1 MDHLIDWLPK
11 TIPTDKDSYQKTTIV
26 HGDFRLDNVVF
37 HKTEM
42 RIIAVLDWEL
52 STLGNPFSDLASF
65 GLIYHLPPTGYLP
78 GLGNFDKGMSGIP
91 TEFKMR
97 DIYLERMQGL
107 GDISEEA
114 WSFFLTYGLFKGAA
128 IAQGV
133 YKRSLM
139 GSASSTRGSTFLHV
153 CKQMSKLA
161 VDISKQNYPYR
172 IKAVEYSFLTY
183 SEKFRKLRSDLIYFI
198 ERYVFCNERKFLK

>member
-1 MDHLIDWLPK
+1 MEELIEWLPRN
-11 TIPTDKDSYQKTTIV
+11 IPMEKKQYQKTTIV

-52 STLGNPFSDLASF
+52 STLGNPFSDLSSF

-78 GLGNFDKGMSGIP
+78 GLGNFDKGFSGIP
-91 TEFKMR
+91 TELKMR
-97 DIYLERMQGL
+97 DTYLERMGNL
-107 GDISEEA
+107 GEISEEA
-114 WSFFLTYGLFKGAA
+114 WSFFLSYSLFKGAA

-139 GSASSTRGSTFLHV
+139 GSASSTRGSQFLYV

-161 VDISKQNYPYR
+161 VDLSK
-172 IKAVEYSFLTY
+172 
-183 SEKFRKLRSDLIYFI
+183 
-198 ERYVFCNERKFLK
+198 

>member
-1 MDHLIDWLPK
+1 MAKLHSYDPREIGLNDYAKVSKNYYERQIKTWTTQYKASETEKIKSMDYLIDWLPK
-11 TIPTDKDSYQKTTIV
+11 TVPTDKEQYQKTTIV

-52 STLGNPFSDLASF
+52 STLGNPFSDLASV

-91 TEFKMR
+91 TEIKLR
-97 DIYLERMQGL
+97 DTYLERMDGL
-107 GDISEEA
+107 SEISEEA

-128 IAQGV
+128 IA
-133 YKRSLM
+133 
-139 GSASSTRGSTFLHV
+139 
-153 CKQMSKLA
+153 
-161 VDISKQNYPYR
+161 
-172 IKAVEYSFLTY
+172 
-183 SEKFRKLRSDLIYFI
+183 
-198 ERYVFCNERKFLK
+198 